1 MVIKWKA
8 FGSVLAAGVTPS
20 GLNGSSGERTLP
32 AAPTAARSHPD
43 VAAMLAH
50 PIELEIAR

>member
-1 MVIKWKA
+1 MVIKRKA

-20 GLNGSSGERTLP
+20 GRTGLSGERTLP
-32 AAPTAARSHPD
+32 AAPTAASHPA

>member
-1 MVIKWKA
+1 MVIKRKA
-8 FGSVLAAGVTPS
+8 FGSVLASGVTPS
-20 GLNGSSGERTLP
+20 GLNGLSGERTLP
-32 AAPTAARSHPD
+32 AAPTAARSHPA